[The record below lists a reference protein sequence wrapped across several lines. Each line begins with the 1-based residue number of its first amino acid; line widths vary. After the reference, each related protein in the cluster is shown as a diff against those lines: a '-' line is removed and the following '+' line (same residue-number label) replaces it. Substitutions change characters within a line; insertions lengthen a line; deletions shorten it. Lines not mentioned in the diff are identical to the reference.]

1 MMEELDIKSMSLPEL
16 EAAMESLSEKSFKAK
31 QIYEWLHKKMVSDYE
46 DMTNISK
53 TLRKKLAC
61 MYPLNIMEIAEVQES
76 KIDGTRKYLFR
87 LADGNVIESV
97 WMQYKHGNSVCIS
110 SQVGCRMG
118 CVFCASA
125 IGGLTRNLRPSE
137 MLEQIYQ
144 IQKHTGER
152 ISNIVMM
159 GTGEPLDNYEQVIRF
174 ISMIS
179 DEKGANISQRNI
191 TISTCG
197 IVPKIRMLAEEKLQV
212 TLALSLHAPTD
223 EKRQELMPVARQY
236 QVREVIQACQ
246 YYYKK
251 TKRRL
256 TFEYSLVA
264 GKNDLPE
271 DAKQLAQLIRG
282 LNCHVNLIPINPV
295 RERNF
300 VRSDKKN
307 VEKFKNKLEKYGI
320 NVTIRREMGRD
331 IDGACGQLRKRYL
344 GVLELNQN

>member
-1 MMEELDIKSMSLPEL
+1 
-16 EAAMESLSEKSFKAK
+16 
-31 QIYEWLHKKMVSDYE
+31 
-46 DMTNISK
+46 
-53 TLRKKLAC
+53 
-61 MYPLNIMEIAEVQES
+61 
-76 KIDGTRKYLFR
+76 
-87 LADGNVIESV
+87 
-97 WMQYKHGNSVCIS
+97 
-110 SQVGCRMG
+110 
-118 CVFCASA
+118 
-125 IGGLTRNLRPSE
+125 
-137 MLEQIYQ
+137 
-144 IQKHTGER
+144 
-152 ISNIVMM
+152 
-159 GTGEPLDNYEQVIRF
+159 
-174 ISMIS
+174 
-179 DEKGANISQRNI
+179 
-191 TISTCG
+191 
-197 IVPKIRMLAEEKLQV
+197 
-212 TLALSLHAPTD
+212 
-223 EKRQELMPVARQY
+223 MPVARQY

-271 DAKQLAQLIRG
+271 DAEQLAQLIRG

-295 RERNF
+295 RQRNF